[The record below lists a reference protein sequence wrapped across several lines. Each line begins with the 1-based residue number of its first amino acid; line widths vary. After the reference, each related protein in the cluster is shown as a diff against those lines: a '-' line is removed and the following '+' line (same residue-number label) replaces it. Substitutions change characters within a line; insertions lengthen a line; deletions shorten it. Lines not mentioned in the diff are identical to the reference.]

1 MSNAQDKPCFF
12 CASCGHLGID
22 EVGHPIGTRF
32 ECPRNKLHF
41 AAVVKPPAGEFWLC
55 VEARLWRLQ
64 KYSPMQLSA
73 RGGRAGKYH
82 VIRLLCLL
90 IACAC
95 AGPNLSVIIRVVALF
110 VALYSLYDVLLLG
123 TYATFVSR
131 EPAHPLRSLILN
143 LSSVFQLATAYA
155 VFYRLDNAAFNRP
168 LGTLDAIYFS
178 VVTAATVG
186 YGDIQVLTG
195 GIRPQIAELL
205 IISEI
210 ILSVY
215 MLVGLVAVVSGW
227 ANQPPTP
234 KPVRTLEDLM
244 KLKGAAID

>member
-1 MSNAQDKPCFF
+1 MSIPQDKPCFF
-12 CASCGHLGID
+12 CATCGNLGID

-41 AAVVKPPAGEFWLC
+41 AAVVKPPTGEFWLR

-64 KYSPMQLSA
+64 KHSPMQMSA

-82 VIRLLCLL
+82 VIRLLCLI

-95 AGPNLSVIIRVVALF
+95 AGPNLSVFVRLFALLVAF
-110 VALYSLYDVLLLG
+110 YSLYDVLLLG
-123 TYATFVSR
+123 TYATYVSR

-155 VFYRLDNAAFNRP
+155 VFYRLDTAAFNRS

-186 YGDIQVLTG
+186 YGDIQVLAG
-195 GIRPQIAELL
+195 GIRVYIAELL

-227 ANQPPTP
+227 ANQPPTS
-234 KPVRTLEDLM
+234 KPVRSLEE
-244 KLKGAAID
+244 LKKDKEANT